1 MGRGAYGKARAV
13 LAQYG
18 DQSFS
23 FVDAVIFAIVDDD
36 PGIRKILT
44 VDGRDFSI
52 YRFAHAVE
60 VVAPSIVTVGM
71 DRAPD
76 VLGSRGFAGLT
87 PRL

>member
-1 MGRGAYGKARAV
+1 MTVFRLVDGNPELFELRPMGRGAYGKARAV

-60 VVAPSIVTVGM
+60 VVAP
-71 DRAPD
+71 
-76 VLGSRGFAGLT
+76 
-87 PRL
+87 